1 MHLYFGYVRTMF
13 LFLSGSF
20 ICAYS
25 SSMARTLDSSIS
37 VACTIRPHTSVFLY
51 LGLYLYS
58 TPAAA
63 RPMYNMIYIYS
74 EMGSDRLRDIL
85 AMSTRRR
92 HLANVHHHRRRHLAN
107 VHHRRLDIH
116 RHHDECSIH
125 FVLKD
130 DIICPISFTKKIKS
144 LPLKQ
149 SI

>member
-51 LGLYLYS
+51 LGLYLYN

-92 HLANVHHHRRRHLAN
+92 HLANVHH
-107 VHHRRLDIH
+107 RRLDIH

-130 DIICPISFTKKIKS
+130 NIICPISFTKKIKS